1 MEQVL
6 VLGGSYFIG
15 RRIVEALLEAGYG
28 VTTLNRGSR
37 PAVPGVSEIHCN
49 REDAEAMK
57 AALAGRQ
64 FDAAVD
70 VSGLN
75 ARHAEILC
83 EALPVRKPGR
93 PFLRKAL
100 LARIPTGEITA

>member
-57 AALAGRQ
+57 AAKQVIL
-64 FDAAVD
+64 AAVR
-70 VSGLN
+70 G
-75 ARHAEILC
+75 
-83 EALPVRKPGR
+83 GR
-93 PFLRKAL
+93 G
-100 LARIPTGEITA
+100 RIPSDLRAQA